1 MNETLNFYENYGVV
15 RRYGVNQIR
24 KKQPIEPALAG
35 SLVAKKVLI
44 FSIKPSYGFSS
55 YFDNSLSNMKTSF
68 IFDYWYLVIFHPV
81 DLNVRALIY
90 EL

>member
-15 RRYGVNQIR
+15 GRYGVNQIR

-44 FSIKPSYGFSS
+44 FSIKPS
-55 YFDNSLSNMKTSF
+55 
-68 IFDYWYLVIFHPV
+68 
-81 DLNVRALIY
+81 
-90 EL
+90 